1 MFVKDVSKALESLA
15 IYLQRNLLSAQVYS
29 VNSSISN
36 SVLIKADIFAAK
48 TAATSS
54 NHGTETNL
62 LGITLTL
69 AIINVQCPMY
79 VSVFINQF
87 KVTAFSIT

>member
-1 MFVKDVSKALESLA
+1 MFANDVSKGLESLA
-15 IYLQRNLLSAQVYS
+15 IYLQRNFLSVQEYS
-29 VNSSISN
+29 VNSLISN
-36 SVLIKADIFAAK
+36 SVLIKADIFTGK

-62 LGITLTL
+62 LGITLT

-87 KVTAFSIT
+87 KVTAFSIA